1 MSSDLEALARLLR
14 VAPES
19 QTADDADEEGRRLEA
34 FAMDLATAKAT
45 AGDDRASTETF
56 SALVQGRLLSRAYR
70 LPPGAPGAASPGSV
84 LRVVQ
89 CVRLML
95 RHGPF
100 VARLGEI
107 AGAAEALGDKFR
119 AYADLHRAHSDVSLA
134 EPADGVRDEA
144 SEDADAPS
152 ATSPFAFR
160 EEILREL
167 ASVFKKV
174 ATTPRDTARGGTD
187 ASSTSSDPPDGDLPD
202 AAHVVAI
209 GLLSTRDPSLLASA
223 LVILRATTSR
233 AFCQSRA
240 RAVARADCFHRLV
253 AALRE
258 YAAPFDRL
266 AADVLQNLSRLAEG
280 REGACA
286 AGAVRVALE
295 LIQSPE
301 AEPEAAPAPRDANS
315 SGSSGKKALALRVL
329 CGLLQDRAAVAE
341 ARAAGAPAVVTR
353 ALRRAI
359 DGRSSFK
366 TEDESA
372 TACLCCSAL
381 TRLAADDDG
390 GEAVAR
396 ADGVYALGRVLVVSK
411 RAACFSSVTEKT
423 ENGNATLPEGRTTT
437 TRRRVVDE
445 ASVSSEEATRVRPE
459 TIERETKKASA
470 LVEETCARAF
480 RALRFV
486 FSCDRDRV
494 RVAFKPLFPPDL
506 FAAFID
512 VGQYKPELDLYEGL
526 VAAWLSDPSDPSAA
540 RFADALEKTLKPKA
554 DPPDGLD
561 GLDGLDGFAFDDW
574 RARLPAGE
582 AGDHLKSLANAP
594 RVVRGYALVECL
606 GEGAFGKVHRAL
618 RARGGGGFGAAVG
631 AHRARAVKEMFP
643 EEEGGSFSEPAR
655 KNAKSDERRARF
667 AEAVAREVRI
677 LSKLHHP
684 NIVRYVESFADA
696 GSVFI
701 VMELAEGAS
710 LAERIAGFRSADARA
725 PEPFLWDVHTQVL
738 LALRYLESE
747 AGVVHRDITPNNILV
762 DRDARRVKLV
772 DFGLAKTL
780 GPRSGVF
787 ESSSGDANGERD
799 GEESNAAVGT
809 MPYSAPEMIMREPYG
824 HKADVWSLG
833 CVLYHAAALTPA
845 FGGSNPLTVASQ
857 IVEGRFE
864 RLEDATPPGAYSRNL
879 LDAVGA
885 MLVVDPAARPSAEAA
900 AARRCDFVMRE
911 ADRAREEC
919 DRAREELRR
928 ERLERNLEAS
938 MERRR
943 RDAAAAFERRGAKD
957 DDEHRADAVDPRG
970 LRRAT
975 SVPGPERADGGNRV
989 KIAPGR
995 LRAVHDPATELLAVM
1010 HKLAFVDRLPPS
1022 APRDARRA
1030 VAHRFAEYVFSAA
1043 RSAGAVKAEA
1053 AKLLQASPDATPA
1066 GASGAGAGETYEDV
1080 ARVLEELLLEHGF
1093 YAAARAESR

>member
-56 SALVQGRLLSRAYR
+56 CALVQGRLLSRAYR

-119 AYADLHRAHSDVSLA
+119 AYADLHRAHGDVSLA
-134 EPADGVRDEA
+134 EPADGVSDEA

-174 ATTPRDTARGGTD
+174 ATTPRDAARGGTD
-187 ASSTSSDPPDGDLPD
+187 ASSTRDPPDENLPD
-202 AAHVVAI
+202 AAHVVSI

-233 AFCQSRA
+233 GGSNRRA
-240 RAVARADCFHRLV
+240 LAVARADCFHRLV

-280 REGACA
+280 RDGARA

-301 AEPEAAPAPRDANS
+301 GGEAAPAPRDS
-315 SGSSGKKALALRVL
+315 KRALALRVL

-359 DGRSSFK
+359 DGRSGK

-396 ADGVYALGRVLVVSK
+396 ADGVYALGRALVVSK
-411 RAACFSSVTEKT
+411 RACFSVTENT
-423 ENGNATLPEGRTTT
+423 ENGNVTTEGRTTT
-437 TRRRVVDE
+437 TRVVVDE
-445 ASVSSEEATRVRPE
+445 TSETPETSETSEPSRVPE
-459 TIERETKKASA
+459 TIERETKKA

-526 VAAWLSDPSDPSAA
+526 VAAWLAQSDPSAA
-540 RFADALEKTLKPKA
+540 RFADALEKTLKPA
-554 DPPDGLD
+554 DPPDGFAP
-561 GLDGLDGFAFDDW
+561 DGLDGFAFDDW

-582 AGDHLKSLANAP
+582 AGDFGDPHPHRLANAP

-631 AHRARAVKEMFP
+631 GGARAVKEMFP
-643 EEEGGSFSEPAR
+643 EEEGGSFSEP
-655 KNAKSDERRARF
+655 NAKSDAAARF

-710 LAERIAGFRSADARA
+710 LAERIAGFRSANARA

-772 DFGLAKTL
+772 DFGLAKAL
-780 GPRSGVF
+780 GPRSVA
-787 ESSSGDANGERD
+787 SSGDANGERD
-799 GEESNAAVGT
+799 SESNAAVGT

-900 AARRCDFVMRE
+900 AARRCDLVMRE

-957 DDEHRADAVDPRG
+957 DDERRADAVDPRG

-975 SVPGPERADGGNRV
+975 SIPGPERADGGNRV

-1030 VAHRFAEYVFSAA
+1030 VARRFAEYVFSAA

>member
-187 ASSTSSDPPDGDLPD
+187 ASSTRDPPDGDLPD

-372 TACLCCSAL
+372 RLACLCCSAL

-396 ADGVYALGRVLVVSK
+396 ADGVYALGRVLVVTK

-423 ENGNATLPEGRTTT
+423 ENGNVTPTEGRTTT

-445 ASVSSEEATRVRPE
+445 ASEASVTSEATRVRPE

-772 DFGLAKTL
+772 DFGLAKAL
-780 GPRSGVF
+780 R
-787 ESSSGDANGERD
+787 DANGERD
-799 GEESNAAVGT
+799 SESNAAVGT

-943 RDAAAAFERRGAKD
+943 RDAAAAFERRGARD
-957 DDEHRADAVDPRG
+957 DDERRADAVDPRG

>member
-45 AGDDRASTETF
+45 AGNDRASAETF
-56 SALVQGRLLSRAYR
+56 CALVQGRLLSRAYR

-134 EPADGVRDEA
+134 EPVDGVRDEA
-144 SEDADAPS
+144 SKDADASS

-174 ATTPRDTARGGTD
+174 ATTFTNDAARGGTD
-187 ASSTSSDPPDGDLPD
+187 ASSTKVDPPDENLPD

-233 AFCQSRA
+233 ASRQSRA
-240 RAVARADCFHRLV
+240 LAVARADCFHRLV

-280 REGACA
+280 RDGARA

-301 AEPEAAPAPRDANS
+301 GGEAAPAPRDA
-315 SGSSGKKALALRVL
+315 KRALALRVL

-359 DGRSSFK
+359 DGRSAK
-366 TEDESA
+366 TGDEPA

-396 ADGVYALGRVLVVSK
+396 ADGVYALGRVLVVS
-411 RAACFSSVTEKT
+411 RRACFSHVTAETSPFHGKVSHT
-423 ENGNATLPEGRTTT
+423 ERTTT
-437 TRRRVVDE
+437 SASVDE
-445 ASVSSEEATRVRPE
+445 ASTKLPDAEKAT
-459 TIERETKKASA
+459 A
-470 LVEETCARAF
+470 LAEETCAHAF

-486 FSCDRDRV
+486 FSCDRERV

-512 VGQYKPELDLYEGL
+512 VGQYKPELERYED
-526 VAAWLSDPSDPSAA
+526 VAARWLAQSEQSAA
-540 RFADALEKTLKPKA
+540 RFADALEETLKPA
-554 DPPDGLD
+554 DPRTFAP
-561 GLDGLDGFAFDDW
+561 DGFAFDDW

-582 AGDHLKSLANAP
+582 AGDFGEPHRVANAP

-618 RARGGGGFGAAVG
+618 RARGGGGFGAADVG
-631 AHRARAVKEMFP
+631 GARAVKEMFP
-643 EEEGGSFSEPAR
+643 EEEGGSFSEP
-655 KNAKSDERRARF
+655 NAKSDAAARF

-710 LAERIAGFRSADARA
+710 LAERIAGFRSANARA

-780 GPRSGVF
+780 GPRSVA
-787 ESSSGDANGERD
+787 SSGDANEARD
-799 GEESNAAVGT
+799 SESNAAMGT
-809 MPYSAPEMIMREPYG
+809 MPYSAPEMIMGEPYG

-879 LDAVGA
+879 LDAVGG

-943 RDAAAAFERRGAKD
+943 RDAAAAFERRGARD
-957 DDEHRADAVDPRG
+957 DDERRADVGARADAVDPFAR

-975 SVPGPERADGGNRV
+975 SVPSPALERTDGGNRV
-989 KIAPGR
+989 KIAPER

-1030 VAHRFAEYVFSAA
+1030 VARRFAEYVFSAA

-1053 AKLLQASPDATPA
+1053 AKLLQASPGLATPA

-1080 ARVLEELLLEHGF
+1080 ARVLEELLLENGF
-1093 YAAARAESR
+1093 YAAARAASR

>member
-1 MSSDLEALARLLR
+1 MPSDLEALARLLR

-19 QTADDADEEGRRLEA
+19 QSADDADEEGRRLEA
-34 FAMDLATAKAT
+34 FAMDLATGKAT
-45 AGDDRASTETF
+45 AGDDRASTDTF
-56 SALVQGRLLSRAYR
+56 YALVQGRLLSRAYR

-84 LRVVQ
+84 LRVLQ

-95 RHGPF
+95 RHCPF
-100 VARLGEI
+100 VARLREV

-119 AYADLHRAHSDVSLA
+119 AYADLRRARGDESLA
-134 EPADGVRDEA
+134 GLADDVRDEA
-144 SEDADAPS
+144 SRDVE
-152 ATSPFAFR
+152 TSSGRAFVFR

-167 ASVFKKV
+167 ASVFKKI
-174 ATTPRDTARGGTD
+174 ATTPRENSGGVARE
-187 ASSTSSDPPDGDLPD
+187 STHSPSIEDEGLPD
-202 AAHVVAI
+202 FAHIVAV

-223 LVILRATTSR
+223 LVILRSATSR
-233 AFCQSRA
+233 AHGEQRA
-240 RAVARADCFHRLV
+240 LDVARSDCFHHLV

-280 REGACA
+280 RDGARA

-301 AEPEAAPAPRDANS
+301 GGEAAPAPRDS
-315 SGSSGKKALALRVL
+315 KRALALRVL

-359 DGRSSFK
+359 DGRSGK

-396 ADGVYALGRVLVVSK
+396 ADGVYALGRALVVSK
-411 RAACFSSVTEKT
+411 RACFSVTENT
-423 ENGNATLPEGRTTT
+423 ENGNVTTEGRTTT
-437 TRRRVVDE
+437 TRVVVDE
-445 ASVSSEEATRVRPE
+445 TSETPETSETSEPSRVPE
-459 TIERETKKASA
+459 TIERETKKA

-526 VAAWLSDPSDPSAA
+526 VAAWLAQSDPSAA
-540 RFADALEKTLKPKA
+540 RFADALEKTLKPA
-554 DPPDGLD
+554 DPPDGFAP
-561 GLDGLDGFAFDDW
+561 DGLDGFAFDDW

-582 AGDHLKSLANAP
+582 AGDFGDPHPHRLANAP

-618 RARGGGGFGAAVG
+618 RARGGGGFGAADVG
-631 AHRARAVKEMFP
+631 GARAVKEMFP
-643 EEEGGSFSEPAR
+643 EEEGGSFSEP
-655 KNAKSDERRARF
+655 NAKSDAAARF

-710 LAERIAGFRSADARA
+710 LAERIAGFRSANARA
-725 PEPFLWDVHTQVL
+725 PEPLLWDVHTQVL

-780 GPRSGVF
+780 GPRSVA
-787 ESSSGDANGERD
+787 SSGDANGERD
-799 GEESNAAVGT
+799 SESNAAVGT

-957 DDEHRADAVDPRG
+957 DDERRADAVDPRG

-975 SVPGPERADGGNRV
+975 SIPGPERADGGNRV

-1030 VAHRFAEYVFSAA
+1030 VARRFAEYVFSAA

>member
-56 SALVQGRLLSRAYR
+56 CALVQGRLLSRAYR

-119 AYADLHRAHSDVSLA
+119 AYADLHRAHGDVSLA

-174 ATTPRDTARGGTD
+174 ATTPRDAARGGTD
-187 ASSTSSDPPDGDLPD
+187 ASSTRDPPDENLPD
-202 AAHVVAI
+202 AAHVVSI

-233 AFCQSRA
+233 GGSNRRA
-240 RAVARADCFHRLV
+240 LAVARADCFHRLV

-280 REGACA
+280 RDGARA

-295 LIQSPE
+295 LIQSPDGG
-301 AEPEAAPAPRDANS
+301 EAAPAPRDS
-315 SGSSGKKALALRVL
+315 KRALALRVL

-359 DGRSSFK
+359 DGRSGK

-381 TRLAADDDG
+381 TRLAAVDDG

-396 ADGVYALGRVLVVSK
+396 ADGVYALGRALVVSK
-411 RAACFSSVTEKT
+411 RACFSVTENT
-423 ENGNATLPEGRTTT
+423 ENGNVTTEGRTTT
-437 TRRRVVDE
+437 TRVVVDE
-445 ASVSSEEATRVRPE
+445 TSETPETSETSEPSRVPE
-459 TIERETKKASA
+459 TIERETKKA

-526 VAAWLSDPSDPSAA
+526 VAAWLAQSDPSAA
-540 RFADALEKTLKPKA
+540 RFADALEKTLKPA
-554 DPPDGLD
+554 DPPDGFAP
-561 GLDGLDGFAFDDW
+561 DGLDGFAFDDW

-582 AGDHLKSLANAP
+582 AGDFGDPHPHRLANAP

-631 AHRARAVKEMFP
+631 GGARAVKEMFP
-643 EEEGGSFSEPAR
+643 EEEGGSFSEP
-655 KNAKSDERRARF
+655 NAKSDAAARF

-710 LAERIAGFRSADARA
+710 LAERIAGFRSANARA

-772 DFGLAKTL
+772 DFGLAKAL
-780 GPRSGVF
+780 GPRSVA
-787 ESSSGDANGERD
+787 SSGDANGERD
-799 GEESNAAVGT
+799 SESNAAVGT

-900 AARRCDFVMRE
+900 AARRCDLVMRE

-957 DDEHRADAVDPRG
+957 DDERRADAVDPRG

-975 SVPGPERADGGNRV
+975 SIPGPERADGGNRV

-1030 VAHRFAEYVFSAA
+1030 VARRFAEYVFSAA